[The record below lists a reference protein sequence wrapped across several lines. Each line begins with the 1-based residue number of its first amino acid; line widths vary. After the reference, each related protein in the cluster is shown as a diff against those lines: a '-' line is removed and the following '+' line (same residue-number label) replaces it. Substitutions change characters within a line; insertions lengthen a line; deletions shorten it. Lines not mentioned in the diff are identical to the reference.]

1 MRGHYSDVWQE
12 AARAFGDRPAI
23 VTPNGTMTYGQFA
36 RDAGALSGHLAQAG
50 LRPGDSVAILLYNRP
65 EYLVTLF
72 ACFAS
77 AIAPVPL
84 NYRYRGV
91 EVRALLEDSGARVLV
106 YPTSLADVVRDAL
119 AGWEHAPEL
128 IVIDDGPAPVPAAG
142 TAWTDAVATAH
153 ELPPTPPEGAE
164 LRLYTGGTTGKP
176 KAVVWAAEDILS
188 VQLYSIY
195 ATAGLEVP
203 TSMAGVLAAATD
215 PPPTRTLPLAP
226 FLHGTALFTSMNT
239 LVLGGTV
246 LILPAARFD
255 ADAAARFALDER
267 ATRVIIAGDAIGL
280 PLVEALER
288 TGVTGFGEVQSIIS
302 SGMRLSAHV
311 KRRFHDRADIVITDL
326 LASTEGGPYAVNVTA
341 SATDLPGEL
350 RLLPGAVVLDENLQQ
365 VQHLDGGRGIL
376 AFRGTLPKGYF
387 RDEEKTR
394 ATFPVIDGVPHVMPG
409 DWALA
414 HGDGTVELLGR
425 GSSVV
430 NTGGEK
436 VYPAEVEEALLA
448 FPAIG
453 DAIVFGMP
461 DKRYGEAG
469 VEVRA

>member
-1 MRGHYSDVWQE
+1 
-12 AARAFGDRPAI
+12 
-23 VTPNGTMTYGQFA
+23 
-36 RDAGALSGHLAQAG
+36 
-50 LRPGDSVAILLYNRP
+50 
-65 EYLVTLF
+65 
-72 ACFAS
+72 
-77 AIAPVPL
+77 
-84 NYRYRGV
+84 
-91 EVRALLEDSGARVLV
+91 
-106 YPTSLADVVRDAL
+106 
-119 AGWEHAPEL
+119 
-128 IVIDDGPAPVPAAG
+128 
-142 TAWTDAVATAH
+142 
-153 ELPPTPPEGAE
+153 
-164 LRLYTGGTTGKP
+164 
-176 KAVVWAAEDILS
+176 
-188 VQLYSIY
+188 
-195 ATAGLEVP
+195 
-203 TSMAGVLAAATD
+203 MAGVLAAATD

-288 TGVTGFGEVQSIIS
+288 TGVTGFGEVHSIIS

-394 ATFPVIDGVPHVMPG
+394 ATFPVIDGVRHVMPG
-409 DWALA
+409 DWALS
-414 HGDGTVELLGR
+414 HGDGAVELLGR

-461 DKRYGEAG
+461 DKRYGEVVTAVVVASDGAAIDAEALRTHLDARLAGYKKPRHLVIRDTLERSPHGKVDLPRLKAGLQALVAG
-469 VEVRA
+469 VDAPTGTMRIVH